1 MGETPATFAT
11 SIKVR
16 LEPFLDAADDESRG
30 DAAGFFAMNIP
41 NLKLDI

>member
-11 SIKVR
+11 SINVR
-16 LEPFLDAADDESRG
+16 LEPFLVAADDKSMG

-41 NLKLDI
+41 NLKLGI